1 MHTVTQYNKGKD
13 YLSAE
18 GKHRY
23 VQKQTGYGGQTK
35 LIFRKKANTTK
46 KIVLK
51 VECTECKHRK
61 ELAIKRCKYF
71 ESGGNKNRIFEA
83 GSHATEQTG
92 ANYNCVSS

>member
-35 LIFRKKANTTK
+35 LIFRKKAKTTK

-61 ELAIKRCKYF
+61 ET
-71 ESGGNKNRIFEA
+71 GGNKNRIFEA